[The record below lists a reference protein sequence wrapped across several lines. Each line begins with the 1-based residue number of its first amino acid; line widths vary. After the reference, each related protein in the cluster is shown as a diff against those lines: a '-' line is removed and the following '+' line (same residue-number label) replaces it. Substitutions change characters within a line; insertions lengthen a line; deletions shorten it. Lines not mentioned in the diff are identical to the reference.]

1 MSGLG
6 YSDEYMQSVWNRIDK
21 LHKENDTLRVAM
33 RSMASAAT
41 VKDLNNTIDILA
53 RCTKVDAKAKTDLLA
68 QIHRLEDKLV
78 STGLSD
84 AALQHDLED
93 KLEDEKEAGVQ
104 LQIEVSDLKE
114 RLHNNFQSTTINR
127 LESALRGTT
136 EGLRDSN
143 NARDE
148 YCEYNR
154 NLSQE
159 LDVVVE
165 ALRACRVDKEH
176 MQNTIRDLD
185 KAAAEPWVYTTK
197 VRKLN
202 ADLEDKVKDLETTM
216 FVHSCKSDD
225 VATLEKDRAAL
236 DTLNRM
242 LLKNNKALRARLN
255 NLEGPGYADAIKQI
269 VSGVKYFADNYK
281 GE

>member
-1 MSGLG
+1 MSNAR
-6 YSDEYMQSVWNRIDK
+6 YSNEYMQSVYDRITTLEKDVERHVIVRK
-21 LHKENDTLRVAM
+21 RDAAKIDRLEHHALNLTEENDNLRVAM
-33 RSMASAAT
+33 KSMASMDT
-41 VKDLNNTIDILA
+41 VRDLHNTIDTLSRSTELDTKA
-53 RCTKVDAKAKTDLLA
+53 KVDLLSR
-68 QIHRLEDKLV
+68 IHTLEDK
-78 STGLSD
+78 
-84 AALQHDLED
+84 
-93 KLEDEKEAGVQ
+93 
-104 LQIEVSDLKE
+104 
-114 RLHNNFQSTTINR
+114 
-127 LESALRGTT
+127 
-136 EGLRDSN
+136 
-143 NARDE
+143 
-148 YCEYNR
+148 Y
-154 NLSQE
+154 
-159 LDVVVE
+159 DVVVE
-165 ALRACRVDKEH
+165 SLRACKVDKEH